1 MTTWRPRPDPDLEID
16 YGPTGIIDFDDF
28 DDFDELDDPAETTSI
43 TAVTAGHAEAYLAE
57 LMGRS
62 RPAPPSLPPARLE
75 IELIPQPLW
84 GQSIAQRYREQWD
97 KLRRPCYRCAGWR
110 CEICRGKGPEWPV
123 EAHEIWKY
131 DIAPSGTEGVQR
143 LVRLIALCPKCHQC
157 KHMGRSGIVLPSAE
171 FGELLDHFCQVN
183 GWGRGDNADRMLR
196 EHMAAAEAQ
205 WEHRN
210 QILWRQDLSAFRS
223 SPDTSRSEGAA

>member
-1 MTTWRPRPDPDLEID
+1 MTKWKPRPGPDLD
-16 YGPTGIIDFDDF
+16 PFGPTGIIDFDNF
-28 DDFDELDDPAETTSI
+28 DEDDELDDPAEMTSI
-43 TAVTAGHAEAYLAE
+43 TAVTAEHAEAYLAE

-62 RPAPPSLPPARLE
+62 RPAPPARLE

-84 GQSIAQRYREQWD
+84 GQSIAQKYREQWD
-97 KLRRPCYRCAGWR
+97 KLRRPCYRAAEWR
-110 CEICRGKGPEWPV
+110 CEICGGKGDAHPV
-123 EAHEIWKY
+123 EAHEVWEY
-131 DIAPSGTEGVQR
+131 TTDGTTGVQR
-143 LVRLIALCPKCHQC
+143 LVRLIALCPRCHQC

-205 WEHRN
+205 WKRRN
-210 QILWRQDLSAFRS
+210 EILWRQDLSAFLA
-223 SPDTSRSEGAA
+223 G